1 MKNKLLLGIFS
12 IGIIMPCLVGASGSD
27 GWVVWHQVSSS
38 QYLEKTCVGES
49 IKNFSCD
56 YTWDPVVLRMW
67 YDVEFNDTFYA
78 WSQNRRLWDFCAGII
93 EPENNGDYN
102 NWSNPWFDR
111 TNQINDAGWLVQKNS
126 NMMIIQTKRDYQ
138 IRRHPVQ
145 RSSNNLMV
153 KYVVEYANDGSD
165 NPTRYQH
172 TECYPYI
179 ISRCGDGVIDK
190 DWDGKTADKPGE
202 ECDPEHPDWK
212 NRTDGKVCSASCTI
226 QQAPICN
233 SQYNGKRVYTST
245 SSAYLNG
252 SEWLCISWTVMW
264 FNPTWTVQNPR
275 NFTWWCTSNV
285 GSTANNACSLKQY
298 RCGDGIVSA
307 EWTNWNYSNGA
318 HYEQCDPE
326 ASEWKNRTDGKKC
339 SSSCNIEYVPSSCGR
354 LNGNKAYNTGYSSP
368 RITENSAWLCGTWK
382 LVAWSLSYNKNTWKY
397 TWSCQNWTS
406 PAVACN
412 AEDLWCG
419 DGQVTNGEQCDPN
432 DPDRTWWKDWS
443 WKSCNSSCKLEDIP
457 RVGPVCSSV
466 YNGTT
471 QYTSTS
477 NPWISTS
484 DTLCSKWNLVQ
495 WSFNYS
501 GSPRTFTWSCTNDGI
516 TTGCIAYQQWCGD
529 GKKNGTE
536 VCDPKDSSHL
546 WWGDGCSETCQPT
559 YDAKCGSKYNG
570 KTTYLDIS
578 KDWITKNTQWLC
590 DKWNV
595 INFAK
600 HPSSKVYT
608 WQCENHWKVSEE
620 CRADQQWCG
629 DKMKNGDEDCDGTD
643 ACDSECKKIIP
654 NTGCD
659 QIFTWALRLG
669 DNDPFYDVFNAGWR
683 DRYLFYY
690 DVNFKENH
698 GNYDNKAQDPT
709 YNWTSQLVNNWMKVS
724 ANTSM
729 KVIESNPY
737 HIVTP
742 PTARAWNNLYI
753 EYTIWY
759 DNVNHSTSPSTG
771 NLYSHK
777 ECAYYEISRC
787 GDGILDTEEG
797 EKCDPGSPEWKNRP
811 DGKECNSS
819 CEIVY
824 NPKWEPKIEKT
835 LVWKK
840 TVEKTGEILTWEV
853 RVVASWGSVSWFT
866 VEDIVPAALK
876 YKSSKVTS
884 NRDNLKVSEATK
896 TKTTTTWEVYTW
908 EVTWELKEGH
918 ELIIEVTTE
927 VVKMPKSED
936 DYRNVACVIKD
947 NKKDC
952 DDDKP
957 NPVVWE
963 PKIEKTLV
971 WKKTVEK
978 TGEILTW
985 EVRVVASW
993 GSVSWFTVEDIVPA
1007 ALKYKSSKVTSN
1019 RDNLKVS
1026 EATKTKTT
1034 TTWEVYTWEVTWEL
1048 KEGHELII
1056 EVTTEVVKM
1065 PKSEDDYR
1073 NVACVIKDNKKDCD
1087 DDKPSPTAWELD
1099 VEKTLISED
1108 KYVSHVWQGLEWK
1121 VTVKAKYWDVKL
1133 ERIRDI
1139 FPAKYLSFTGYETL
1153 WDWKA
1158 EWINITHFEADNNKG
1173 VAVWDVTWTLQSWH
1187 KIELK
1192 VYTIVHTM
1200 PEWTVKNVACVK
1212 PVDPWKE
1219 DCGTGYTS
1227 DLRIKKFVWDKNK
1240 WAKSTT
1246 GNSWDTITY
1255 KIEFGNYGDT
1265 GVYVT
1270 LKDFLPKD
1278 IQVTASSLS
1287 LNYENHDTEFW
1298 SDNEN
1303 PYRWKWEKVDNVYI
1317 NIYSWVYL
1325 RPNSEWVMMITWTA
1339 LHSDSSNHNRT
1350 NFACIYENGK
1360 KIACDD
1366 AIYNVEEEKNVKC
1379 ISLKNGSNVTLGCDE
1394 EPEDR
1399 PTEVTCRSSKP
1410 AKIEIVCKDFNG
1422 NEEIVE
1428 EADGVTELTWSCSF
1442 STIKHNSVQ
1451 CKIDGKVD
1459 EKCVAEYNMS
1469 TKDCPTPTQPICTDI
1484 KVKWKTVTCYAD
1496 EDAYFRIQWCYGLEP
1511 GENNTKKMGEDREP
1525 DHTFKCP
1532 DGVSPKAYCQVS
1544 KTGKDG
1550 EWDTSDDCKN
1560 PDSDIPKE
1568 FQTCFNVNA
1577 WNFSIEEWEIFPFYW
1592 NLMNLEKVSTDK
1604 GNKEDIYVEVN
1615 DWDYDNA
1622 ISTYTAWSEDSC
1634 DDGQIA
1640 IDSMVCTFEIYD
1652 GGKYNALNSNAEP
1665 LYTIKWPCLSEGE
1678 AYTNSKLIQAWYDEM
1693 VETHCGS
1700 ESKSAYCYMSFNLN
1714 REGKWLLNSSV
1725 YYIQKFWDWAGVYL
1739 NGKPRDKA
1747 EWTDWKK
1754 DESKKSLGE
1763 YKIRLANVEY
1773 LQCNGGSWEQ
1783 TNGWDSV
1790 VCEHD
1795 FMVTSPYTIQKTPSG
1810 NLKASTDELSRYR
1823 SIEGKYTFTW
1833 YVEKI
1838 DTTAYNANSDV
1849 KEAMDEFISK
1859 YAKLAVDVKTKG
1871 KFEIPSGTTIKKVP
1885 GKNIY
1890 FVDWK
1895 ITIKWGKNIDTPFTL
1910 VQTSWSTI
1918 IEWNVGHNM
1927 MLLTRWNIKFSW
1939 DCTSD
1944 QTVKWIYYAEKKLL
1958 RNEVGKNK
1966 DLDVRVWCTNGWLHV
1981 KWVLIWGWFDD
1992 LMKDSRSNLNKW
2004 FDGTTSRKT
2013 TLMNWW
2019 SVVIEYSPSIF
2030 TKSTMPPGAED
2041 FTTAL
2046 SIYRQ

>member
-1 MKNKLLLGIFS
+1 
-12 IGIIMPCLVGASGSD
+12 
-27 GWVVWHQVSSS
+27 
-38 QYLEKTCVGES
+38 
-49 IKNFSCD
+49 
-56 YTWDPVVLRMW
+56 
-67 YDVEFNDTFYA
+67 
-78 WSQNRRLWDFCAGII
+78 
-93 EPENNGDYN
+93 
-102 NWSNPWFDR
+102 
-111 TNQINDAGWLVQKNS
+111 
-126 NMMIIQTKRDYQ
+126 
-138 IRRHPVQ
+138 
-145 RSSNNLMV
+145 
-153 KYVVEYANDGSD
+153 
-165 NPTRYQH
+165 
-172 TECYPYI
+172 
-179 ISRCGDGVIDK
+179 
-190 DWDGKTADKPGE
+190 
-202 ECDPEHPDWK
+202 
-212 NRTDGKVCSASCTI
+212 
-226 QQAPICN
+226 
-233 SQYNGKRVYTST
+233 
-245 SSAYLNG
+245 
-252 SEWLCISWTVMW
+252 MW
-264 FNPTWTVQNPR
+264 FW
-275 NFTWWCTSNV
+275 
-285 GSTANNACSLKQY
+285 
-298 RCGDGIVSA
+298 
-307 EWTNWNYSNGA
+307 
-318 HYEQCDPE
+318 
-326 ASEWKNRTDGKKC
+326 
-339 SSSCNIEYVPSSCGR
+339 
-354 LNGNKAYNTGYSSP
+354 
-368 RITENSAWLCGTWK
+368 
-382 LVAWSLSYNKNTWKY
+382 
-397 TWSCQNWTS
+397 
-406 PAVACN
+406 
-412 AEDLWCG
+412 
-419 DGQVTNGEQCDPN
+419 
-432 DPDRTWWKDWS
+432 
-443 WKSCNSSCKLEDIP
+443 
-457 RVGPVCSSV
+457 
-466 YNGTT
+466 
-471 QYTSTS
+471 
-477 NPWISTS
+477 
-484 DTLCSKWNLVQ
+484 
-495 WSFNYS
+495 
-501 GSPRTFTWSCTNDGI
+501 
-516 TTGCIAYQQWCGD
+516 
-529 GKKNGTE
+529 
-536 VCDPKDSSHL
+536 
-546 WWGDGCSETCQPT
+546 
-559 YDAKCGSKYNG
+559 
-570 KTTYLDIS
+570 
-578 KDWITKNTQWLC
+578 
-590 DKWNV
+590 
-595 INFAK
+595 
-600 HPSSKVYT
+600 
-608 WQCENHWKVSEE
+608 
-620 CRADQQWCG
+620 
-629 DKMKNGDEDCDGTD
+629 
-643 ACDSECKKIIP
+643 IIP
-654 NTGCD
+654 STGCD

-669 DNDPFYDVFNAGWR
+669 DSGPFDDVFYAWWK

-698 GNYDNKAQDPT
+698 GNYDNKTQDPT

-729 KVIESNPY
+729 RVLESNPY

-742 PTARAWNNLYI
+742 PTVRAWNNIYI

-759 DNVNHSTSPSTG
+759 DNVNHSTSPSKN

-797 EKCDPGSPEWKNRP
+797 EKCGPGSSEWKNRP
-811 DGKECNSS
+811 DWKECNSS
-819 CEIVY
+819 CEIVD

-853 RVVASWGSVSWFT
+853 RVIASWGSVSWFT

-896 TKTTTTWEVYTW
+896 TKTTTT
-908 EVTWELKEGH
+908 G
-918 ELIIEVTTE
+918 
-927 VVKMPKSED
+927 
-936 DYRNVACVIKD
+936 
-947 NKKDC
+947 
-952 DDDKP
+952 
-957 NPVVWE
+957 
-963 PKIEKTLV
+963 
-971 WKKTVEK
+971 
-978 TGEILTW
+978 
-985 EVRVVASW
+985 
-993 GSVSWFTVEDIVPA
+993 
-1007 ALKYKSSKVTSN
+1007 
-1019 RDNLKVS
+1019 
-1026 EATKTKTT
+1026 
-1034 TTWEVYTWEVTWEL
+1034 EVYTWEVTWEL

-1139 FPAKYLSFTGYETL
+1139 FPAEYLSFTGYEQL
-1153 WDWKA
+1153 GNWKE
-1158 EWINITHFEADNNKG
+1158 EWITITHFEADNKKG
-1173 VAVWDVTWTLQSWH
+1173 EAIWNVTWTLKSWH

-1287 LNYENHDTEFW
+1287 LNYADYDTEFW

-1560 PDSDIPKE
+1560 PDSDILIGLILRRH
-1568 FQTCFNVNA
+1568 VR
-1577 WNFSIEEWEIFPFYW
+1577 
-1592 NLMNLEKVSTDK
+1592 NLEMKILLK
-1604 GNKEDIYVEVN
+1604 LHRGN
-1615 DWDYDNA
+1615 
-1622 ISTYTAWSEDSC
+1622 
-1634 DDGQIA
+1634 
-1640 IDSMVCTFEIYD
+1640 
-1652 GGKYNALNSNAEP
+1652 
-1665 LYTIKWPCLSEGE
+1665 
-1678 AYTNSKLIQAWYDEM
+1678 
-1693 VETHCGS
+1693 
-1700 ESKSAYCYMSFNLN
+1700 
-1714 REGKWLLNSSV
+1714 R
-1725 YYIQKFWDWAGVYL
+1725 
-1739 NGKPRDKA
+1739 
-1747 EWTDWKK
+1747 
-1754 DESKKSLGE
+1754 
-1763 YKIRLANVEY
+1763 
-1773 LQCNGGSWEQ
+1773 
-1783 TNGWDSV
+1783 
-1790 VCEHD
+1790 
-1795 FMVTSPYTIQKTPSG
+1795 
-1810 NLKASTDELSRYR
+1810 
-1823 SIEGKYTFTW
+1823 
-1833 YVEKI
+1833 
-1838 DTTAYNANSDV
+1838 
-1849 KEAMDEFISK
+1849 
-1859 YAKLAVDVKTKG
+1859 
-1871 KFEIPSGTTIKKVP
+1871 
-1885 GKNIY
+1885 
-1890 FVDWK
+1890 
-1895 ITIKWGKNIDTPFTL
+1895 
-1910 VQTSWSTI
+1910 
-1918 IEWNVGHNM
+1918 
-1927 MLLTRWNIKFSW
+1927 
-1939 DCTSD
+1939 
-1944 QTVKWIYYAEKKLL
+1944 
-1958 RNEVGKNK
+1958 
-1966 DLDVRVWCTNGWLHV
+1966 HV
-1981 KWVLIWGWFDD
+1981 
-1992 LMKDSRSNLNKW
+1992 LM
-2004 FDGTTSRKT
+2004 
-2013 TLMNWW
+2013 
-2019 SVVIEYSPSIF
+2019 
-2030 TKSTMPPGAED
+2030 
-2041 FTTAL
+2041 
-2046 SIYRQ
+2046 